1 MRTRPHIVT
10 QTCVIDTG
18 SLTRSA
24 TLLAARIGRG
34 GGLGAVLRFSYLLNR
49 IMRMIVDVTERNM
62 CFARRRDVL
71 SDTRLRRRVYEA
83 LGGARAMEV
92 WRRRDTWNKARLAA
106 IAAGRVRAES
116 DRGSE
121 QGFDPVLNK
130 RAPRPAGRMPAP
142 ASGSDKAPVLPL
154 APEFRLPVLQNL
166 GATPGRTARASGPRT
181 GPPRRLCTV
190 LWPHE
195 LDGQYVPDFISR
207 ARRPGS
213 DSGGYAAPAAGDVA
227 PPAIAGAPP

>member
-24 TLLAARIGRG
+24 TLLAARMGRG
-34 GGLGAVLRFSYLLNR
+34 GRLGVVLRFSYLLNR
-49 IMRMIVDVTERNM
+49 IMRMIIDLTERNM

-83 LGGARAMEV
+83 LGGAQAMIK
-92 WRRRDTWNKARLAA
+92 WRRRDAWNKARLAA
-106 IAAGRVRAES
+106 MAAGRVRPDFQQGS
-116 DRGSE
+116 DLVSKK
-121 QGFDPVLNK
+121 P
-130 RAPRPAGRMPAP
+130 APRSSGRKPAP
-142 ASGSDKAPVLPL
+142 ASGQDISQLPPPAPK
-154 APEFRLPVLQNL
+154 FRLPVLQNL

-213 DSGGYAAPAAGDVA
+213 DSGGYASPAADDVA